1 MDIKDV
7 PFTVVEWDNVIPEE
21 HAGEIGK
28 AFWKVFK
35 QGNIRVRMV
44 EYTPGYLADHWCKKG
59 HVILVLEGEMITEL
73 DDGRKFAS
81 KAGCSYQVA
90 DDEGAHRTF
99 TKTGVKLFI
108 VD

>member
-7 PFTVVEWDNVIPEE
+7 PFSVVDWNNVIPEE
-21 HAGEIGK
+21 HAGESGK

-44 EYTPGYLADHWCKKG
+44 EYTPGYFADHWCKKG
-59 HVILVLEGEMITEL
+59 HVILVMEGEMTTEL
-73 DDGRKFAS
+73 NDGRKFVT

-90 DDEGAHRTF
+90 DDDGAHRTF
-99 TKTGVKLFI
+99 TKSGVKLFI

>member
-7 PFTVVEWDNVIPEE
+7 PFSVVEWDKVIPEE
-21 HAGEIGK
+21 HPGESGK

-59 HVILVLEGEMITEL
+59 HVILVLEGEMTTEL
-73 DDGRKFAS
+73 DDGRQFVT

-90 DDEGAHRTF
+90 DDDGAHRTF